1 MKTQVKYGK
10 RVFVPGAGVPADVIV
25 EVTAPAAEPIDRPPL
40 DLAIV
45 IDRSGSMSGAP
56 LEQVKSAVIGLLRHL
71 GPDDRLAVVAF
82 GSDVEVVL
90 PLDRHD
96 SREAAKRIAE
106 IQVDGMTNM
115 SGGWLEG
122 LRLIAASGRER
133 AVRRVIT
140 LTDGHA
146 NEGVTDPE
154 RLAEMIRGGR
164 GRNVTSSFIGF
175 DDGFDEALLATLAD
189 AGGGDDYWCDGPD
202 KAADVFLAEF
212 GALSS
217 VVAQNLCVVVTPS
230 AAVTDLGLINDIPV
244 EISEANVITA
254 NLGDTYGA
262 EVRSL
267 ALRFHLQP
275 GLGEGDVEIAS
286 IQISWAAVGDVPAL
300 HTSTVSA
307 VVRID
312 QNPEAPDPDADP
324 TVVEEVLV
332 LESAKAQREA
342 ADAADAG
349 DFERASTLFTDS
361 AQKLARSGR
370 NSVQAAQLNRRASMI
385 QEGDWN
391 ERERKRNFSQSRSAS
406 RKRHTDH
413 VDETRDETPE

>member
-1 MKTQVKYGK
+1 
-10 RVFVPGAGVPADVIV
+10 
-25 EVTAPAAEPIDRPPL
+25 
-40 DLAIV
+40 
-45 IDRSGSMSGAP
+45 MSGAP
-56 LEQVKSAVIGLLRHL
+56 LEQVKAAVIGLLRHL
-71 GPDDRLAVVAF
+71 GPDDRLAIVAF
-82 GSDVEVVL
+82 GGDVEVVL
-90 PLDRHD
+90 PLDCHD

-106 IQVDGMTNM
+106 IQVDGITNM

-122 LRLIAASGRER
+122 LRLIATSGRER

-217 VVAQNLCVVVTPS
+217 VVAQNLSVVVTPS

-267 ALRFHLQP
+267 ALRFHLHP
-275 GLGEGDVEIAS
+275 GLAEGDVEIAS
-286 IQISWAAVGDVPAL
+286 IQVSWAAVGETPAL
-300 HTSTVSA
+300 HTVTASA

-312 QNPEAPDPDADP
+312 RNPDAPDPDADP

-342 ADAADAG
+342 ADAAETGNYVLA
-349 DFERASTLFTDS
+349 AALFTDS
-361 AQKLARSGR
+361 AQKLERSGR
-370 NSVQAAQLNRRASMI
+370 NPVQAAQLNRRASMI
-385 QEGDWN
+385 HEGDWN
-391 ERERKRNFSQSRSAS
+391 DRERKRNFSQSRSAS
-406 RKRHTDH
+406 RKRQTDH